1 LVPHLAT
8 VGMGCFFDWYPV
20 MKSIVD
26 KIKESIDKMPSLSP
40 VLHKIIYVA
49 NDINSSAQDLTNVI
63 QVDPVLTAK
72 VVRMVNSAYFGLHK
86 EITSLKQAVVMLGIN
101 TIKNVALSSAFLGK
115 VSIKGKTGLNEEDF
129 WQHSLGVAVA
139 SKMIAKRLKVDP
151 RYLEEYFIAGLIH
164 DIGKVLINNF
174 FPDDM
179 DRILTLAAKGDES
192 IIDIERKVLKLT
204 HEEIGIAI
212 GKNWKF
218 DNSLLFAMGRHH
230 QPILKGTSSIY
241 SLVVSVADTFVKI
254 LQVGSSGN
262 YKIEPI
268 PEEVWKILEL
278 NEESVFVAL
287 SSISEE
293 IEKAKLFL
301 K

>member
-1 LVPHLAT
+1 MKT
-8 VGMGCFFDWYPV
+8 V
-20 MKSIVD
+20 IN
-26 KIKESIDKMPSLSP
+26 KIKESIEKMPSLSP
-40 VLHKIIYVA
+40 VLHKIIVVA
-49 NDINSSAQDLTNVI
+49 NNINSSAQDLTNVI

-72 VVRMVNSAYFGLHK
+72 VIRMVNSAYFGLYQ
-86 EITSLKQAVVMLGIN
+86 EITSLKQAVVMLGMN

-129 WQHSLGVAVA
+129 WKHSLGVAVA
-139 SKMIAKRLKVDP
+139 SRMIAKRLKVDL

-179 DRILTLAAKGDES
+179 NQILALASKGSES
-192 IIDIERKVLKLT
+192 IIDIERKVLKIT

-212 GKNWKF
+212 GKKWKF
-218 DNSLLFAMGRHH
+218 EDSLLYAMGRHH
-230 QPILKGTSSIY
+230 KPVLKGGSSIY
-241 SLVVSVADTFVKI
+241 SMVVSVADTFVKI
-254 LQVGSSGN
+254 LQVGFSGN

-268 PEEVWKILEL
+268 PEEVWKVLEL
-278 NEESVFVAL
+278 DEESVFVAL
-287 SSISEE
+287 SSINEE

-301 K
+301 N